1 MKKILII
8 FAHPAIARS
17 TMNRAMKA
25 AVDDLDGV
33 TVHDLYRC
41 YPDFYID
48 VTHEQRLCEEHDV
61 IIFQHPFYWYST
73 PSIIKEWLDL
83 VLQHGWAYGSEGRAL
98 EGKLYFHALTAG
110 GDDSTYRPQ
119 GANLFTISQLLSP
132 YRATANLCRMR
143 WLPPF
148 AVLGIH
154 QGLADELI
162 RRYATQY
169 CQVVTAFR
177 DDMIELEAITDTPYL
192 NRNLSNIIRQS

>member
-1 MKKILII
+1 MKKVLIL

-17 TMNRAMKA
+17 TMNRAMKE
-25 AVDDLDGV
+25 AVTGLDGV
-33 TVHDLYRC
+33 TIHDLYSC

-48 VTHEQRLCEEHDV
+48 VGCEQRLCEEHDV

-98 EGKLYFHALTAG
+98 EGKYYLHALTAG
-110 GDDSTYRPQ
+110 GDDRTYGPQ
-119 GANLFTISQLLSP
+119 GANLFTIGEFLAP
-132 YRATANLCRMR
+132 YRATANLCRLR

-154 QGLADELI
+154 RGLPEDQILAHAQDY
-162 RRYATQY
+162 RRM
-169 CQVVTAFR
+169 VTALR
-177 DDMIELEAITDTPYL
+177 DETLDLEAVAHTPYL
-192 NRNLSNIIRQS
+192 NSDLAGVIRHP

>member
-1 MKKILII
+1 MKKILIL

-17 TMNRAMKA
+17 IMNRAMKE
-25 AVDDLDGV
+25 AVTGLDGV
-33 TVHDLYRC
+33 MIHDLYSC

-48 VTHEQRLCEEHDV
+48 VGYEQRLCEEHDV

-98 EGKLYFHALTAG
+98 EGKYYCHALTAG
-110 GDDSTYRPQ
+110 GDDTTYRSQ
-119 GANLFTISQLLSP
+119 GANLFTIDELLAP
-132 YRATANLCRMR
+132 FRATANLCRLR

-154 QGLADELI
+154 RGLPDGLI
-162 RRYATQY
+162 RSHARDYHAL
-169 CQVVTAFR
+169 VTALR
-177 DDMIELEAITDTPYL
+177 DEQLDLAAVTNSAYL
-192 NRNLSNIIRQS
+192 NSNLTGVIRQP

>member
-1 MKKILII
+1 MKKILIN

-25 AVDDLDGV
+25 AVENLDGV

-48 VTHEQRLCEEHDV
+48 VAREQRLCEEHDV
-61 IIFQHPFYWYST
+61 IVFQHPFYWYST

-98 EGKLYFHALTAG
+98 EGKYYFHALTAG
-110 GDDSTYRPQ
+110 GDDTTYRQQ
-119 GANLFTISQLLSP
+119 GANLFTISELLSP

-154 QGLADELI
+154 QGLADERI
-162 RRYATQY
+162 RGHASDYRRL
-169 CQVVTAFR
+169 VTAFR
-177 DDMIELEAITDTPYL
+177 DELIDLETVTGNSYL
-192 NRNLSNIIRQS
+192 NSNLADIIKPS

>member
-1 MKKILII
+1 MKKILIF
-8 FAHPAIARS
+8 FAHPAISRS
-17 TMNRAMKA
+17 TMNRVMIDS
-25 AVDDLDGV
+25 VTDLDGV

-48 VTHEQRLCEEHDV
+48 VSYEQRLCEEHDV

-73 PSIIKEWLDL
+73 PAIIKEWLDL

-110 GDDSTYRPQ
+110 GDDTTYHRQ
-119 GANLFTISQLLSP
+119 GVNLFTIGELLAP
-132 YRATANLCRMR
+132 YRATANLCRLQ

-154 QGLADELI
+154 RGLPDEQI
-162 RRYATQY
+162 HGHARDYRKI
-169 CQVVTAFR
+169 VTALR
-177 DDMIELEAITDTPYL
+177 DDTLDIETVKDTPYL
-192 NRNLSNIIRQS
+192 NSDLTSAIRQP